1 MFIFLSPCGL
11 CSRSLCTSPCGGEKY
26 TFFRIQS
33 NMKSVNLG
41 TLPVF
46 NFYHQ
51 TPCDFFSYLFAWKHD
66 RTYMEK
72 KRKWKNCMEMWKK
85 LKENDKRKWKSAECD
100 WKNERI
106 NMAKIWTS
114 EKNAWKREGFIKK
127 QWKISMEKW
136 RIRVDKRKNL
146 YGPTVF

>member
-1 MFIFLSPCGL
+1 
-11 CSRSLCTSPCGGEKY
+11 
-26 TFFRIQS
+26 
-33 NMKSVNLG
+33 
-41 TLPVF
+41 
-46 NFYHQ
+46 
-51 TPCDFFSYLFAWKHD
+51 
-66 RTYMEK
+66 
-72 KRKWKNCMEMWKK
+72 MEMWKK
-85 LKENDKRKWKSAECD
+85 IKENDKRKWKSAECD

-127 QWKISMEKW
+127 KWKIPMEKW